1 MMAEQGHGQY
11 ASQRRATQNHRRAP
25 CCAPA
30 ASAGHHDRT
39 HGEALGNLVQE
50 NRKENQ
56 PSQPVRYQK
65 SRRDGNAVKEG
76 MNDESEQHG
85 ISLVRMDEFVVM
97 RLFAE
102 MKMRCYRMLEEV
114 DDQVAEKHQKR
125 RRPAVKLKAFWN
137 HLDQGGGQHE
147 PSAQRDKVTQIA
159 ALPMPLHNDR
169 SAENVGGSC
178 GQAEKY
184 AGGNGMHLLRD
195 DTSSQFSVLSSQ
207 FSVLSSQ
214 FSVLSSQF
222 SVLSSQFSVLSSQF
236 SVPMRTS
243 IVRMHHSGNSTI
255 NLGVRCSSVTATA
268 ESVCDH

>member
-11 ASQRRATQNHRRAP
+11 ASQSRATQNHRRAP
-25 CCAPA
+25 CRAPA
-30 ASAGHHDRT
+30 ASTGQHDRT
-39 HGEALGNLVQE
+39 YGEALGNLVQE

-56 PSQPVRYQK
+56 PAQPVRYQK
-65 SRRDGNAVKEG
+65 SRCDGNAVKEG

-97 RLFAE
+97 RLFAK
-102 MKMRCYRMLEEV
+102 MKMRCDRMLEEV

-147 PSAQRDKVTQIA
+147 PRAQRNEVPQVA
-159 ALPMPLHNDR
+159 ALPMPLHNNR

-184 AGGNGMHLLRD
+184 AGGNGMHILI
-195 DTSSQFSVLSSQ
+195 VLGAVYCFFAAAVCFCNSERNACS
-207 FSVLSSQ
+207 
-214 FSVLSSQF
+214 
-222 SVLSSQFSVLSSQF
+222 
-236 SVPMRTS
+236 RS
-243 IVRMHHSGNSTI
+243 ITYFLYPSESTYGFAPPAF
-255 NLGVRCSSVTATA
+255 NLAYFDSISK
-268 ESVCDH
+268 